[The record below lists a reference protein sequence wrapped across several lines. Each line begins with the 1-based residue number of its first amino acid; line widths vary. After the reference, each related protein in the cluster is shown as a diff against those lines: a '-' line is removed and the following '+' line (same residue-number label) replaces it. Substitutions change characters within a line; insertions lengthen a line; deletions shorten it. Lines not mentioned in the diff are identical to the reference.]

1 MTVMPVKYQC
11 VIVVTMFF
19 LSLTGCDSQPSS
31 MALDSTQDI
40 AGLWTLKSVGGVSL
54 PEDQT
59 AILVI
64 VTEES
69 SPTGLGAPGSGCS
82 GATVAEFVSATGEL
96 ALVEESLSSSSSERC
111 FVSLPINQSAQL
123 SLQQLIT
130 SGARAELEG
139 DQLVL
144 TNIRD
149 VNYIFELAD
158 R

>member
-1 MTVMPVKYQC
+1 MSWMPLK
-11 VIVVTMFF
+11 IDLIAIFGAALF
-19 LSLTGCDSQPSS
+19 ILSGCDSQPSS
-31 MALDSTQDI
+31 LALDSTQDI

-54 PEDQT
+54 PEGQT
-59 AILVI
+59 ALLMI
-64 VTEES
+64 VTKES
-69 SPTGLGAPGSGCS
+69 SRTGLGASDCS
-82 GATVAEFVSATGEL
+82 GAAVAEFVSDTGEL

-139 DQLVL
+139 AQLVL

-149 VNYIFELAD
+149 VNYILE
-158 R
+158 RRTP